1 MLPRN
6 IKKRNKMSKVNK
18 IIDQNPELLHKAW
31 RQAVRNYG
39 DKASFKMLTEAMNT
53 LLDAWGHDIHLKE
66 HNVYQFFKLQKGSL
80 KREKSVPLLTPEKKE
95 KRVEWCQ
102 WMQNLKIVSGDDF
115 YCGFLDEKHFYMSS
129 GRCFRKGLPTAEFET
144 DEDTYIQA
152 PAVRSRRFAAKVM
165 YMGVICPPT
174 TMPANV
180 TPPEDWHNGKIALY
194 RVGKPKQLT
203 RLRRNRRFVDDGP
216 TNQCICGGDWR
227 GLLPECEDDD
237 PITVG
242 ELFDLVAFNFNID
255 PYIREHLCLSYK
267 TKKRV
272 NMANVDIY
280 LIHEDEELLQGREL
294 RDENGV
300 QRDITIED
308 FDLTVL
314 YLKGEIIV
322 EDCVCDSA
330 YMQATMEPVAK
341 RIRKYYFWVPP

>member
-165 YMGVICPPT
+165 YMGVVCPPT
-174 TMPANV
+174 TAPANN
-180 TPPEDWHNGKIALY
+180 TPPNDWHNGKIALY

-242 ELFDLVAFNFNID
+242 EFFDLVAFNF
-255 PYIREHLCLSYK
+255 
-267 TKKRV
+267 T
-272 NMANVDIY
+272 
-280 LIHEDEELLQGREL
+280 LIPISESICASPTRRRRGLIWQMW
-294 RDENGV
+294 
-300 QRDITIED
+300 ISI
-308 FDLTVL
+308 
-314 YLKGEIIV
+314 
-322 EDCVCDSA
+322 
-330 YMQATMEPVAK
+330 
-341 RIRKYYFWVPP
+341 